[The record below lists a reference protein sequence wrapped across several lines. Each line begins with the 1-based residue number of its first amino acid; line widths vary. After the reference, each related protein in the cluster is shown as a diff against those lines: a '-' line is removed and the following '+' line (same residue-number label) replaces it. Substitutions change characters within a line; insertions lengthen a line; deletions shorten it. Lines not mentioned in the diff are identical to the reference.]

1 MTISIVTQWNYKK
14 AAWHFAMLPFLTRIC
29 MHQLFWNM
37 LPPRPAFRLIG
48 PHLKY
53 FLFVL

>member
-1 MTISIVTQWNYKK
+1 MMTSIVTQWNYKK

-37 LPPRPAFRLIG
+37 LPPRPAFRLMG